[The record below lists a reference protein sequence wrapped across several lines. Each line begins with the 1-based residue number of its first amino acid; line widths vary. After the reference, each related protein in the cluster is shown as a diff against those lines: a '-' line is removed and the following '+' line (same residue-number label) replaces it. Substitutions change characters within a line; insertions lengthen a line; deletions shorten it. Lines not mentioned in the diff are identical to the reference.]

1 MGLNILILAAGGQE
15 ENTKPPAYLS
25 EYSGRTALELIFEQL
40 SDIDAETVS
49 ICLDAHDII
58 RYHAKRVARL
68 ISPNVKV
75 FQIER
80 QTGGSGCTALL
91 AACQLAQDNE
101 LLIVSAN
108 ELIKADIAA
117 VLDEFRLQGFDG
129 GLLCFSSL
137 NPRYSF
143 VKLDESG
150 QAVEVSQR
158 NPISKNATAGLF
170 WYKTTAEFVRS
181 AKQIILKDNKTD
193 GLFFVA
199 PAYNEMILSGQ
210 TIGVKSIENELY
222 IPLKDT
228 DQLRDYQR
236 KMS

>member
-1 MGLNILILAAGGQE
+1 MGIAVFFFAQ
-15 ENTKPPAYLS
+15 S
-25 EYSGRTALELIFEQL
+25 ALFF
-40 SDIDAETVS
+40 V
-49 ICLDAHDII
+49 
-58 RYHAKRVARL
+58 R
-68 ISPNVKV
+68 
-75 FQIER
+75 
-80 QTGGSGCTALL
+80 
-91 AACQLAQDNE
+91 
-101 LLIVSAN
+101 
-108 ELIKADIAA
+108 
-117 VLDEFRLQGFDG
+117 LDET
-129 GLLCFSSL
+129 
-137 NPRYSF
+137 
-143 VKLDESG
+143 G

-199 PAYNEMILSGQ
+199 PAYNEMILAGQ

-236 KMS
+236 KCHEKRTPR

>member
-1 MGLNILILAAGGQE
+1 M
-15 ENTKPPAYLS
+15 
-25 EYSGRTALELIFEQL
+25 
-40 SDIDAETVS
+40 DAETIS
-49 ICLDAHDII
+49 ICLDTHDII
-58 RYHAKRVARL
+58 RFHAKRVARL
-68 ISPNVKV
+68 ISPNVRV

-117 VLDEFRLQGFDG
+117 VLDEFRQQDFDG

-143 VKLDESG
+143 VRLDETG

-199 PAYNEMILSGQ
+199 PAYNEMILAGQ

>member
-1 MGLNILILAAGGQE
+1 M
-15 ENTKPPAYLS
+15 
-25 EYSGRTALELIFEQL
+25 
-40 SDIDAETVS
+40 
-49 ICLDAHDII
+49 
-58 RYHAKRVARL
+58 
-68 ISPNVKV
+68 
-75 FQIER
+75 
-80 QTGGSGCTALL
+80 
-91 AACQLAQDNE
+91 
-101 LLIVSAN
+101 
-108 ELIKADIAA
+108 
-117 VLDEFRLQGFDG
+117 LDEFRQQDFDG

-143 VKLDESG
+143 VRLDETG

-199 PAYNEMILSGQ
+199 PSYNEMILAGQ

-236 KMS
+236 KMP